1 MALALVALALAGAGV
16 GLAAAFTTGDSQTP
30 STGSTTCMF
39 GGSAVG
45 PITVDEQGHVFG
57 DTTPAT
63 SGCRG

>member
-1 MALALVALALAGAGV
+1 MALALVALALAAAGV

-30 STGSTTCMF
+30 STTCMF

-57 DTTPAT
+57 DTTPAA
-63 SGCRG
+63 SGCVG